1 MFVVMRIGFSLP
13 QAGPHAQHFHEL
25 PAYAKAIED
34 LGADSLWVSDR
45 ILAAVDPT
53 VGYGGSDTI
62 PEAMRSVLD
71 PLALVAAIGAITE
84 RVTIGTNVLIAP
96 WYPPIML
103 ARFLTTAD
111 IITKGRLV
119 NGFGTGWSP
128 EEYESVGVPMNQR
141 GARLDECLDILDLY
155 WSQDQ
160 ISYQGKHWT
169 IPATH
174 VGLKPVRRPRPPV
187 YLAAFAPA
195 SFARVGRR
203 ADGWMPA
210 IVPSAGFDPAFLAAG
225 ITTIRAEAEKAGRDP
240 GAIDV
245 LLRVN
250 PSPDSTVQ
258 QLVDAID
265 QSRDKAGIDNAYVD
279 VNFYRS
285 HAEALEVANEVF
297 SAVGG

>member
-1 MFVVMRIGFSLP
+1 MFGVMRIGFSLP
-13 QAGPHAQHFHEL
+13 QVGPHAQHFDEL
-25 PAYAKAIED
+25 PAFAKAIED
-34 LGADSLWVSDR
+34 LGASGLWVSDR
-45 ILAAVDPT
+45 IMAAVNPS

-62 PEAMRSVLD
+62 PEQMRTVLD
-71 PLALVAAIGAITE
+71 PLALITAIGMVTD
-84 RVTIGTNVLIAP
+84 RVQIGTNVLIAP
-96 WYPPIML
+96 WYPPMLL
-103 ARFLTTAD
+103 ARYLTTAD

-141 GARLDECLDILDLY
+141 GARLEECLDVLDLY
-155 WSQDQ
+155 WSQEQ
-160 ISYQGKHWT
+160 IEYKGKYT
-169 IPATH
+169 SIPLTH
-174 VGLKPVRRPRPPV
+174 VGLKPVQRPRPPV

-210 IVPSAGFDPAFLAAG
+210 IAPADDFDPGFLLAG

-240 GAIDV
+240 AAIDV

-250 PSPDSTVQ
+250 PRPGVTVP
-258 QLVDAID
+258 QLITAIEK
-265 QSRDKAGIDNAYVD
+265 SRDAAGITNAYLD
-279 VNFYRS
+279 VNLYRS
-285 HAEALEVANEVF
+285 HAEALDVAGEVF

>member
-13 QAGPHAQHFHEL
+13 QVGPHAQHFDKL
-25 PAYAKAIED
+25 PAFAKQIED
-34 LGADSLWVSDR
+34 LGAAGLWVSDR
-45 ILAAVDPT
+45 VLAAVNPT

-62 PEAMRSVLD
+62 PEGMRTVLD
-71 PLALVAAIGAITE
+71 PLALITAIGMVTE
-84 RVTIGTNVLIAP
+84 RLQIGTNVLIAP
-96 WYPPIML
+96 WYPPMLL
-103 ARFLTTAD
+103 ARYLTTAD

-160 ISYQGKHWT
+160 IEYKGKHWSV
-169 IPATH
+169 PLTH
-174 VGLKPVRRPRPPV
+174 VGLKPVQKPRPPL

-210 IVPSAGFDPAFLAAG
+210 VVPAADFDPGFLAAG
-225 ITTIRAEAEKAGRDP
+225 IATIRAEAEKAGRDP
-240 GAIDV
+240 AAIDV
-245 LLRVN
+245 LVRVN
-250 PSPDSTVQ
+250 PRPGSTVP
-258 QLVDAID
+258 QLITAIK
-265 QSRDKAGIDNAYVD
+265 QIRDKTGIDNAYVD
-279 VNFYRS
+279 VNMYRD
-285 HAEALEVANEVF
+285 HAEALDVAGEVF